1 MKMAPKKTKN
11 RLAADLALV
20 GVGLFWGSSFAV
32 IKDALNE
39 TTPANLLFM
48 RFFLAWLVLLPL
60 VWVKRGH
67 FGAPMLK
74 SGVICGIFLF
84 LAFMTQAQGLAFTT
98 ASKSGFITGL
108 NVVLVPL
115 LMVLIFKK
123 APSPAAMLGAVVAF
137 CGLFF
142 LTSSGGEMGSFN
154 VGDALTLACA
164 FFCAGHIISLGR
176 YAPGQDSFCLAFM
189 QFSVVASGGFIWAL
203 VTGEL
208 DFNLSGQALW
218 GTIYLGLTCTILG
231 FWGQTWAQAHTS
243 PTRTAIILTLEPGF
257 GAVFSYLWLGEEL
270 GLAGVLGGILIIT
283 GIILAE
289 LRPEALSM
297 VKAKVSRK
305 VS

>member
-1 MKMAPKKTKN
+1 MALSNSKT

-60 VWVKRGH
+60 AWVKRGQ
-67 FGAPMLK
+67 FGTPMLK
-74 SGVICGIFLF
+74 SGLICGSFLF

-115 LMVLIFKK
+115 LTVLVLRKS
-123 APSPAAMLGAVVAF
+123 PSPAAMLGAVVAF

-142 LTSSGGEMGSFN
+142 LSNSGGEMGSFN

-176 YAPGQDSFCLAFM
+176 FAPGRDSFCLAFM
-189 QFSVVASGGFIWAL
+189 QFSVVALGGLIWAMA
-203 VTGEL
+203 TGEL
-208 DFNLSGQALW
+208 NFNLSGPALW
-218 GTIYLGLTCTILG
+218 ATIYLGLTCTILG
-231 FWGQTWAQAHTS
+231 FWGQTWAQAYTS
-243 PTRTAIILTLEPGF
+243 PTRTAIIFTLEPGF
-257 GAVFSYLWLGEEL
+257 GALFSYLWLGEEL
-270 GLAGVLGGILIIT
+270 GLTGVLGGLLIIT

-289 LRPEALSM
+289 
-297 VKAKVSRK
+297 VKPKAWSVAKTK
-305 VS
+305 A